1 MNWHYFIIRYIPSD
15 ADEFLLAGRC
25 ILALHHFLYRNK
37 ANSIGIH
44 FPDWSDQ
51 SVGKRIAFMSENE
64 DLLTWLRKERYF
76 QTMTENDLFE
86 ITEVRQASLTDKK
99 GVAFVRNQ
107 KAGKL
112 TPASKARRIRR
123 AKRRAEARG
132 EAYIPR
138 NQESGRELDHFHSIP
153 MESTSTGKAFTLFV
167 EKVEEPSTSLS
178 QKTFNGYGLSSQ
190 NEQMVLL
197 PMIS

>member
-1 MNWHYFIIRYIPSD
+1 MKWHYFIIRYIPSD

-44 FPDWSDQ
+44 FPDWSDR

-64 DLLTWLRKERYF
+64 DLLTWFKKERYF
-76 QTMTENDLFE
+76 LTMAENDLFE
-86 ITEVRQASLTDKK
+86 MTEIVQTSLTDKK

-112 TPASKARRIRR
+112 TSASKARRIRR

-132 EAYIPR
+132 EVYKSR
-138 NQESGRELDHFHSIP
+138 NQESDRELDHFHSIH

-167 EKVEEPSTSLS
+167 GKVEEPGTGLS
-178 QKTFNGYGLSSQ
+178 QKEFNSYGLSSQ
-190 NEQMVLL
+190 NQQMVLL
-197 PMIS
+197 PIIS

>member
-1 MNWHYFIIRYIPSD
+1 MKWHYFLIRYIPSD

-37 ANSIGIH
+37 ANSIGVH

-51 SVGKRIAFMSENE
+51 SVGKRIAFMSEDE
-64 DLLTWLRKERYF
+64 DLLTWFGKERYF
-76 QTMTENDLFE
+76 QTMAENDLFE
-86 ITEVRQASLTDKK
+86 ISEVRQSSMTGTQ

-107 KAGKL
+107 QAGKL

-132 EAYIPR
+132 EVYKPR
-138 NQESGRELDHFHSIP
+138 NQDSDRELNHFHSIP

-167 EKVEEPSTSLS
+167 GRVEEADSNLS
-178 QKTFNGYGLSSQ
+178 QQTFNGYGLSSQ

-197 PMIS
+197 PKIS